1 MVLIIRRNVSKS
13 QRKDCERGM
22 DEYNNIIW
30 GHFMNLIGNADITRP
45 TWKYFKKQ
53 VKDFNLE
60 HSFKNGGLFVAS
72 GYKV

>member
-1 MVLIIRRNVSKS
+1 
-13 QRKDCERGM
+13 M